1 MVTAA
6 IFAIFPFCLALA
18 AFNDLFSMTIPN
30 RISLALLV
38 SFVVL
43 APLSGM
49 PVMEIGQHLLA
60 GVLVLAVC
68 LVFFAMRVMGG
79 GDAKLLT
86 AAAVWFGFGH
96 ALTEFAVYVSV
107 FGGMLTLVI
116 LILRSQAAA
125 IQALGMQLP
134 GSLLLEKKIPYGIA
148 IAIGGF
154 IAYPSS
160 PMMVALIGQ

>member
-49 PVMEIGQHLLA
+49 PVLEVGEHLLT

-68 LVFFAMRVMGG
+68 LIFFAMGVMGG

-86 AAAVWFGFGH
+86 AAAVWFGFGSS
-96 ALTEFAVYVSV
+96 LTEFAVYVSV
-107 FGGMLTLVI
+107 FGGMLTLI
-116 LILRSQAAA
+116 LLILRSQAAA

-148 IAIGGF
+148 IAVGGF

>member
-6 IFAIFPFCLALA
+6 IFAIFPFCLAMA
-18 AFNDLFSMTIPN
+18 AFTDLFSMTIPN
-30 RISLALLV
+30 RIPLALLV
-38 SFVVL
+38 AFVVL

-49 PVMEIGQHLLA
+49 PLLQYGEHLLA
-60 GVLVLAVC
+60 GLSVLAVC
-68 LVFFAMRVMGG
+68 LVFFVMRVMGG

-86 AAAVWFGFGH
+86 AAAVWFGFSH
-96 ALTEFAVYVSV
+96 ALMEFAVYVSV
-107 FGGMLTLVI
+107 IGGMLTLVI